1 MKSKVMK
8 DYRKEEAAIF
18 DAMKKELSENGILG
32 FVEDG
37 IVDPQSWEEA
47 KVKCLLLLKEPVG
60 KLNEHFSL
68 TSFVRDG
75 AKKNVD
81 KTWRNVARWIYSIFN
96 TETSHPYNEI
106 KAIGNTAQ
114 SRKEYLK
121 YITVVNLKKQSGGSV
136 TSTVDL
142 KEQFENRFKSE
153 FSQLMDKL
161 NSEKNISIIK
171 GITDESEN
179 LRVDALNDIHKF
191 IELKQ
196 ESSPEIKPIIKEANV
211 SIKEI
216 LTSSKVRIESED
228 DLNDFFKKVET
239 KVRAELEN
247 NNIVNLKF

>member
-47 KVKCLLLLKEPVG
+47 KVKCLFLLKEPVG

-142 KEQFENRFKSE
+142 KGQFEKHYAKWLPQQLCIYDNTDVIICCGKGVMECLISVFDKTFDETYNESNWHWYKYPGGYKANIHYYQFQNGLIIIDFYHPAARIPNEKKNNVFKN
-153 FSQLMDKL
+153 M
-161 NSEKNISIIK
+161 IK
-171 GITDESEN
+171 D
-179 LRVDALNDIHKF
+179 LVL
-191 IELKQ
+191 
-196 ESSPEIKPIIKEANV
+196 
-211 SIKEI
+211 
-216 LTSSKVRIESED
+216 SKR
-228 DLNDFFKKVET
+228 L
-239 KVRAELEN
+239 
-247 NNIVNLKF
+247 